1 MSIIRIADMWLKNGS
16 VADNIR
22 DYLICSGAV
31 DDASLYFKVDL
42 SGEFTAELVVTLDD
56 DHPHSDSVEN
66 EIHEMLIQARLDH
79 VNNYLLNHL
88 AWKFSSPAHISKL
101 RELLD
106 AKNNKIISENP

>member
-1 MSIIRIADMWLKNGS
+1 MSIIRITDVWLKNGS
-16 VADNIR
+16 VAEDIR
-22 DYLICSGAV
+22 NYLVHSDAV
-31 DDASLYFKVDL
+31 LDGTLTFMVGL
-42 SGEFTAELVVTLDD
+42 HGEFSSELKVVLND

-106 AKNNKIISENP
+106 AKK